1 MKSKIWWRRNIW
13 VCTYTKE
20 HTNGINTWKNPF
32 EVKTRKYGPI
42 MLNCLYTVR
51 HSSWGFTATR
61 RHYQCRGHANMANWH
76 LQRRIFFISE
86 YSRAFIKGTQSLTDD
101 FSQQNANA
109 GCQGPLFW
117 DRRVVPRMHL
127 AFTQPGGLRTQP
139 APGPWTLPPPQ
150 LPCLQHSPDLST
162 CTHWPRICVE
172 NLTPIFSELPHS
184 FSLWNEYLSSTFN
197 VYGCYARFHFV

>member
-1 MKSKIWWRRNIW
+1 MMK
-13 VCTYTKE
+13 KE
-20 HTNGINTWKNPF
+20 HLSLYIYQRAYQWNKYLKKNPF

-51 HSSWGFTATR
+51 HSSWGFMATR

-86 YSRAFIKGTQSLTDD
+86 YSRAFTKRDSEPHRWFQSTECKCRLPGSPLLG
-101 FSQQNANA
+101 SQGGA
-109 GCQGPLFW
+109 
-117 DRRVVPRMHL
+117 RMHL

-172 NLTPIFSELPHS
+172 NLTLIFSELPHS